1 MYLVFVFTYT
11 HFFASDSVN
20 EMNCSLFNGSL
31 VIVYLTK
38 QK

>member
-1 MYLVFVFTYT
+1 
-11 HFFASDSVN
+11 
-20 EMNCSLFNGSL
+20 MNCSLFNGSL